1 MNMHFLHR
9 LVPSFLAIAT
19 AGVFA
24 SPASFAATDTAPL
37 PNGGP
42 WYVSPTGND
51 TNNDGLSQETPFA
64 TLDKAIQAA
73 DENGSGTIY
82 LAPGTYTPSGYA
94 TFADT
99 TGTNEKNGYVL
110 TNAIV
115 IVGLGVSPDETVIT
129 NSARKVRP
137 FYLAHADARI
147 ENLTIVSGIASASI
161 GGNVFIDTAGGTVA
175 NCRILNGNA
184 SNWNAGGGNIA
195 MYGGRITRCLVAGGK
210 CSPDTL
216 NAGRR
221 GGSAIWMNGGQVDN
235 SLITKNT
242 NGYAPIICNGS
253 SVIGNCTISGNTG
266 SACAGIYINSSTA
279 SIINTILYGN
289 SASSDATGHGH
300 IYIAAKDAY
309 TSVFSSC
316 LSEIAIN
323 ENCFETQSIG
333 FADAASGDYSLT
345 VASPA
350 RDAGQTFD
358 AGELD
363 LAGNPRISNG
373 LVDIGCYEFDVSQK
387 TLDFTADRS
396 QGHIPAT
403 IGFHASV
410 TGGDIANITF
420 EWDLNGDGTIDVVK
434 TGDSTAEWTY
444 TEAALYTVTLR
455 ATIDGETLE
464 RTQVNCIKTASPVIY
479 VDAAATAPQSP
490 YSTPET
496 ALASIPDALDLAVD
510 GCEIRVIPGIYKQT
524 APIEVTKAVRLEG
537 LSANP
542 EHVVLTN
549 TVTANWN
556 FPDKKNLIV
565 ANKDAFVCNFLLENG
580 QTWEGKQSAGLL
592 INNSGGT
599 VSNCIVRGAK
609 ANRLMNTYAGGASIQ
624 NGLLTHSVI
633 EQCTIDPTGSTGSG
647 RRAQA
652 IAVSGSGRVENCL
665 VRDCINTFGSA
676 VLAQDNALV
685 RNSTIV
691 NCQVAYDLRNIGNN
705 MNQTNTCWGISV
717 EGNAKA
723 ENCAIFDV
731 KTIAYNDIEEGL
743 APWGGTGSFVTCAAD
758 ADAPSAA
765 TECQVGTAQAAFA
778 DYDAGNLLPAINGIL
793 WNKGTSAET
802 DVNALDLAGKPRLV
816 GKSIDIG
823 CFERSFAALFILLK

>member
-1 MNMHFLHR
+1 MKLRFLYC
-9 LVPSFLAIAT
+9 LAPSFFAIAT
-19 AGVFA
+19 AGVLV
-24 SPASFAATDTAPL
+24 SSASFANATVL
-37 PNGGP
+37 PDGGP
-42 WYVSPTGND
+42 WYVGPNGSD
-51 TNNDGLSQETPFA
+51 TANDGLSQETPFA
-64 TLDKAIQAA
+64 TLEKAIQTA

-82 LAPGTYTPSGYA
+82 LAPGTYAPSGYISIIESG
-94 TFADT
+94 TGSSNNNGFA
-99 TGTNEKNGYVL
+99 L
-110 TNAIV
+110 TNAIA
-115 IVGLGVSPDETVIT
+115 IIGQGASPDETVVT
-129 NSARKVRP
+129 NNATKVRP
-137 FYLAHADARI
+137 FYLAHENARI
-147 ENLTIVSGIASASI
+147 ENLAIIGGIATASI
-161 GGNVFIDTAGGTVA
+161 GGNVFIDKAGGTVS
-175 NCRILNGNA
+175 NCRIANGNA
-184 SNWNAGGGNIA
+184 TAWNAGGGNIA
-195 MYGGRITRCLVAGGK
+195 MFGGRVTRCFISGGR
-210 CSPDTL
+210 CDPDTL

-221 GGSAIWMNGGQVDN
+221 GGSAIYMNGGQVDN
-235 SLITKNT
+235 SLITANA

-266 SACAGIYINSSTA
+266 TACAGIYINSSTA
-279 SIINTILYGN
+279 SIVNTIIYGN
-289 SASSDATGHGH
+289 SASSDSTGHGH

-323 ENCFETQSIG
+323 ENCFETQSVG

-373 LVDIGCYEFDVSQK
+373 LVDIGCYEFDASQK

-396 QGHIPAT
+396 QGHIPLT
-403 IGFHASV
+403 VFFHASV
-410 TGGDIANITF
+410 TGDDIANIKF
-420 EWDLNGDGTIDVVK
+420 EWDLNGDGTIDVSK
-434 TGDSTAEWTY
+434 TGDVTAEWTY
-444 TEAALYTVTLR
+444 TDAALYTVTLR

-464 RTQVNCIKTASPVIY
+464 RTQSDCVKTASSVIY

-510 GCEIRVIPGIYKQT
+510 GCEIRVLPGIYTQT
-524 APIEVTKAVRLEG
+524 SPIEVTKAVRLEG
-537 LSANP
+537 MSANP

-549 TVTANWN
+549 IVSAGWN
-556 FPDKKNLIV
+556 NYDKKNLLV
-565 ANKDAFVCNFLLENG
+565 ANKDAFVCNFLLVNG
-580 QTWEGKQSAGLL
+580 QSFEGTLSAGLV

-599 VSNCIVRGAK
+599 VSNCIIRGSK
-609 ANRLMNTYAGGASIQ
+609 ATRLMNTYAGGACIQ
-624 NGLLTHSVI
+624 NGLLTHSII
-633 EQCTIDPTGSTGSG
+633 EQCTIDPTASTGSG

-652 IAVSGSGRVENCL
+652 IAVSGSGSVENCL

-691 NCQVAYDLRNIGNN
+691 NCQVAYDLRNTGSG
-705 MNQTNTCWGISV
+705 NQTNTCWGLSC

-731 KTIAYNDIEEGL
+731 KTIAYNDIAEGL
-743 APWGGTGSFVTCAAD
+743 APWGGAGSFVTCAAD
-758 ADAPSAA
+758 ADAPSSA
-765 TECQVGTAQAAFA
+765 TDCQVGTAQAAFT

-793 WNKGTSAET
+793 WNKGTLAET
-802 DVNALDLAGKPRLV
+802 DVTALDLAGKPRLV